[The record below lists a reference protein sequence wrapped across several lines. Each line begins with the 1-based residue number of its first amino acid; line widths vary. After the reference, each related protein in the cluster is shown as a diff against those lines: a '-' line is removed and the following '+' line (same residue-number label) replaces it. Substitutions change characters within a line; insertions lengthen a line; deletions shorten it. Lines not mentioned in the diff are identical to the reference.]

1 MKYNKLN
8 KVWCSARQL
17 LMYRI
22 YIKRHN
28 CDFLFYLFQLAPISS
43 FTRMSKQENS
53 LWNPVVSSHLCLL
66 HMCKP
71 SGYKLCICQCI
82 CRLRGPIGYICWQRE
97 LYVIQNAK
105 MDHFI
110 NTPRGTRDALFL
122 LALKCKQH
130 LGCTVA
136 RFQCVVPFPRL

>member
-1 MKYNKLN
+1 
-8 KVWCSARQL
+8 
-17 LMYRI
+17 MYRI
-22 YIKRHN
+22 YIQRHN
-28 CDFLFYLFQLAPISS
+28 CDFSFLFISTCADQLFYTNVEAGKQSVKSS
-43 FTRMSKQENS
+43 IVR
-53 LWNPVVSSHLCLL
+53 SHSCLL